1 MQTKNK
7 NKRLF
12 DLQLLPMDIARL
24 VCLPLIPYYRMKR
37 LKPDGT
43 KYTGRIRGGAILA
56 ANHTSFADPFL
67 VGVSVW
73 YRRLFFLAAE
83 TVMTGKLRTW
93 MLKGVGAIRIDRHS
107 ADIEAIRK
115 CVAVL
120 KKGHLLS
127 VFPQGGIS
135 REEHINSLKSG
146 AVLIAMQAGVPVI
159 PLYICPKKHWYS
171 RRVVVIGDAIDPK
184 NYIKNKFPSTKDI
197 EQISNVLMEGMNR
210 CMIQQ

>member
-12 DLQLLPMDIARL
+12 DLRLLPMDIARL

-159 PLYICPKKHWYS
+159 PLHICPKKHWYS

>member
-12 DLQLLPMDIARL
+12 DLRLLPMDIARL